1 MGSSAFRK
9 HHWETWN
16 ATIKIKSGWQILSEK
31 WARLAKEKV
40 RSTWGPRYFFL
51 PYCGSR
57 CGQTAMQKYGMLAAL
72 PCWLSF
78 YVGGDLASYDTS
90 CRCLVYWRKRVPP
103 LVSCQAGRFS
113 HLPPLPYFFS
123 GSGPSKELCSLP
135 NFLPSKWTRKA
146 FFWENSTY
154 ISYRI
159 LTLRYC
165 HVRSR
170 STEHISSRP
179 SLTSSIF
186 S

>member
-31 WARLAKEKV
+31 WAWLAKEKV

-51 PYCGSR
+51 PYWGSR

-113 HLPPLPYFFS
+113 HLPPLPYFFLAL
-123 GSGPSKELCSLP
+123 GHPKRFAVCLIFFLLNGPERPFSEKTQP
-135 NFLPSKWTRKA
+135 TFPIG
-146 FFWENSTY
+146 FWHWDT
-154 ISYRI
+154 
-159 LTLRYC
+159 
-165 HVRSR
+165 VM
-170 STEHISSRP
+170 
-179 SLTSSIF
+179 
-186 S
+186 